1 MTTEDEMR
9 TMTDGLQRQIDGLKQ
24 ENIRLHEGLAQLRQ
38 LCESLLDGLAVP
50 PIEPDAGM
58 KPRR

>member
-1 MTTEDEMR
+1 MTTQDEMR
-9 TMTDGLQRQIDGLKQ
+9 TMIDGLKQ
-24 ENIRLHEGLAQLRQ
+24 QNIRLHEGLAQLRQ
-38 LCESLLDGLAVP
+38 LCERLLDGLAVP